1 MILSIDPSSEGLIHK
16 LGSERWLQDCVGQID
31 SPSLQTGVTH
41 LLLRNGSFR
50 PELLFLPS
58 LASMKEREIPGTVTL
73 NLNMC
78 CDVKRL
84 QQFIKDLLLWGTSY
98 R

>member
-1 MILSIDPSSEGLIHK
+1 
-16 LGSERWLQDCVGQID
+16 
-31 SPSLQTGVTH
+31 
-41 LLLRNGSFR
+41 
-50 PELLFLPS
+50 
-58 LASMKEREIPGTVTL
+58 MKEREIPGTVTL